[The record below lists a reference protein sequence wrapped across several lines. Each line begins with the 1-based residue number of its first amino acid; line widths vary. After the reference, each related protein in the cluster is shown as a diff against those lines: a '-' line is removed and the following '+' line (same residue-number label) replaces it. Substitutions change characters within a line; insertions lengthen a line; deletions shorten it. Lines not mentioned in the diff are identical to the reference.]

1 LGSGIRIS
9 PLPDRWQPS
18 AVLDAAMTDIA
29 KIALEAKTFR
39 YQNRT
44 NHAILQRDFSKEKRM
59 NTKNIPVTVISG
71 FLGAG
76 KTTLVNHLLA
86 QNAGRTIGVIV
97 NEFGEVGIDGDL
109 IVADDNP
116 LIEIRN
122 GCICCTV
129 RSDLV
134 AGVKALLATDIKLER
149 LIIETSGLADPAPV
163 LQTFLADADLLRQVE
178 LESVVTLVDAANFH
192 RQIDD
197 GIANE
202 QIAFADLVVLNK
214 VDLMDAS
221 ALASLERSLRSINP
235 VATIIFTNNAE
246 VSSEMLL
253 GVQRFSLPNLLAIEP
268 GILEDEHDHEH
279 DNSITSFAMESTLAI
294 DAERFSRWAT
304 QLTSQPA
311 QNIMRMKG
319 VLNFDD
325 EARQFYFHSV
335 HMLTEAKPGKRWAND
350 TPRISRLVVIGRH
363 LDIDA
368 LQNGFSSCAHSITNH
383 AYA

>member
-1 LGSGIRIS
+1 
-9 PLPDRWQPS
+9 
-18 AVLDAAMTDIA
+18 
-29 KIALEAKTFR
+29 
-39 YQNRT
+39 
-44 NHAILQRDFSKEKRM
+44 M

-86 QNAGRTIGVIV
+86 QNAGKTIGVIV

-129 RSDLV
+129 RTDLV
-134 AGVKALLATDIKLER
+134 AGVKALLARTDIKLER

-192 RQIDD
+192 RQIHD

-202 QIAFADLVVLNK
+202 QIAFADLIVLNK
-214 VDLMDAS
+214 VDLMDPKQ
-221 ALASLERSLRSINP
+221 LASLEDTLRSINP
-235 VATIIFTNNAE
+235 VAPIISTNNAE
-246 VSSEMLL
+246 VKNDMLL
-253 GVQRFSLPNLLAIEP
+253 GVQRFSLPNLLTIEP

-294 DAERFSRWAT
+294 DAERFSRWTT

-319 VLNFDD
+319 VLNFDG

-350 TPRISRLVVIGRH
+350 APRVTRLVVIGRN

-368 LQNGFSSCAHSITNH
+368 LQNGFLSCTHSIANH
-383 AYA
+383 TYA